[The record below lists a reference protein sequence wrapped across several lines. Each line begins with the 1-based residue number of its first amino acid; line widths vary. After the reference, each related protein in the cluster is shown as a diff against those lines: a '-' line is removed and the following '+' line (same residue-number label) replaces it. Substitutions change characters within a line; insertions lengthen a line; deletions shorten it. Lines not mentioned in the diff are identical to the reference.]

1 MPAYSYE
8 AVDPQGRSQRGV
20 LQADAARAA
29 RAQLRALG
37 LTPLQVDLVSGAG
50 AASGGKGVRFSL
62 QRPAFNASQLT
73 VWTRQLAGLV
83 DAGLPLERALASLAQ
98 DLSQESGRPEQQ
110 RLIAQL
116 RDEVNGGSTFARAL
130 AQHPKTF
137 DESYVAVISAG
148 EQGGQL
154 GVVLERLADELDG
167 QEALRG
173 KLIGAALYPLI
184 VIGFSCVIVAFL
196 LTYVV
201 PQVANAFSSG
211 NRALPALTVF
221 MLALSGF
228 LRQWGWAL
236 LSLLAAAA
244 VAVYLLRQQEGPRRR
259 MDALWLRLPVLG
271 RLAVGYNAARFAAT
285 LALLANAGVP
295 ILRALQTAAD
305 TLHNRALRADAQTA
319 LHLVREGAPLA
330 AALAAQQRFPG
341 LLTVFARLGEQT
353 GQLPAM
359 LQRAAGQLGADVQR
373 RALRLATLLEP
384 LLIVGMG
391 LIVMLIVLAVM
402 MPIVELNQLV
412 K

>member
-8 AVDPQGRSQRGV
+8 AVDAQGRSQRGV
-20 LQADAARAA
+20 LQADAARAV

-37 LTPLQVDLVSGAG
+37 LTPLRVDLVGGGA
-50 AASGGKGVRFSL
+50 AASGGATSRFDW
-62 QRPAFNASQLT
+62 RRKTFNASELA

-98 DLSQESGRPEQQ
+98 DLTQDSGRPEQQ

-130 AQHPKTF
+130 GQHPRTF

-154 GVVLERLADELDG
+154 GAVLERLADELDG

-184 VIGFSCVIVAFL
+184 VSGFSCLIVAFL

-221 MLALSGF
+221 MLALSAF
-228 LRQWGWAL
+228 LRAWGWAL
-236 LSLLAAAA
+236 LLLMAAAA
-244 VAVYLLRQQEGPRRR
+244 ATVYALRQQEGPRRR

-412 K
+412 R